1 MKKNTLLNT
10 VWVCIEA
17 VLLLTLGVLTIVY
30 AKNVNAWNVIG
41 YITGALILLDG
52 LLRIIVFVLTR
63 SINISKAGLYRGVF
77 EVTFGVFLLIRP
89 EIVVT
94 YFTLLIAIGLVV
106 VGTVCFVECVIA
118 NVRRSL
124 STWPLVVSYVGSA
137 ALIGL
142 GIVSLIYYPY
152 DLSKAGGTNTISIIL
167 IAIGI
172 LFIIGAFVT
181 VIGLIVTNKKEAK
194 IHEAEGEEIAKKR
207 SAKRE
212 QKKAK

>member
-30 AKNVNAWNVIG
+30 AKNVDAWNVIG

-124 STWPLVVSYVGSA
+124 STWPLVISYVGSA
-137 ALIGL
+137 ALIAL

-181 VIGLIVTNKKEAK
+181 VIGLIVANKKEAK
-194 IHEAEGEEIAKKR
+194 IHEEEGEEIAKKR

-212 QKKAK
+212 QIKAK